1 MAGAAASAASA
12 AAVAALEQLRQ
23 LHHCLGRNLP
33 VLKEPPTDMRSTL
46 IQLASQEPAGSRLL
60 RAAETALQNLQQDVI
75 EWRNKPSTALPG
87 VMEFREHSE
96 TVYSVAKIGRAHV

>member
-1 MAGAAASAASA
+1 ME
-12 AAVAALEQLRQ
+12 ALKQLRQ

-33 VLKEPPTDMRSTL
+33 VLKEPPMDMRSTL

-75 EWRNKPSTALPG
+75 EWRNKPSMALPG

-96 TVYSVAKIGRAHV
+96 AVY